1 VSTVRNVAIVLLIAL
16 AVFVL
21 PGGGDAANLVA
32 AVLGLLFAAGI
43 ALFAG
48 RLYLENRVGIF
59 GLGDRYRAIL
69 YGALAVAAVTV
80 TATSRLW
87 DTGLGTLAWFVLVG
101 AASWAVV
108 VVIRYARTY

>member
-1 VSTVRNVAIVLLIAL
+1 MTGFRNVAIVLLIAL

-48 RLYLENRVGIF
+48 RLYLENRIALL
-59 GLGDRYRAIL
+59 GLGDRYRALL

-87 DTGLGTLAWFVLVG
+87 DTGPGTLAWFVLVG
-101 AASWAVV
+101 GASWAVV